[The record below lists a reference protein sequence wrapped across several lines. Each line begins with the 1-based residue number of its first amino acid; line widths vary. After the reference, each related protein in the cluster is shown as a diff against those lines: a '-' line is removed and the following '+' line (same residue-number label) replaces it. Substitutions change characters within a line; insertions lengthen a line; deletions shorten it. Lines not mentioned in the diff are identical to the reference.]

1 MKPAKGRWA
10 AAETQD
16 YCGPIA
22 CVFWR
27 LPETLAE
34 ITLRRGVKPFG
45 SGLNP
50 VNVGSLVCY
59 LIGGRKPLW
68 RHLTK
73 GEPAYLMGQVS
84 VSDLIMLVLLVP
96 LVPFLV
102 PGASSLTARFGNEF
116 TQG

>member
-1 MKPAKGRWA
+1 MR
-10 AAETQD
+10 
-16 YCGPIA
+16 
-22 CVFWR
+22 
-27 LPETLAE
+27 
-34 ITLRRGVKPFG
+34 FG
-45 SGLNP
+45 SGLKP

-73 GEPAYLMGQVS
+73 VDAAYMIGQVS

-96 LVPFLV
+96 LVQFLV
-102 PGASSLTARFGNEF
+102 PGASSLTVRLGNEF